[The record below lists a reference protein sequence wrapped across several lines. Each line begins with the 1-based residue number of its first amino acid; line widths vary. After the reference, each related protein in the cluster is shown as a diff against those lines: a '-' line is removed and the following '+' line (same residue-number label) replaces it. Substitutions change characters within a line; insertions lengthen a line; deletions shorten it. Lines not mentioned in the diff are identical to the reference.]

1 MTRSRSSMGLPGA
14 GFEFSRPC
22 SAVEAPEAP
31 CTCTPLPHYS
41 TSSTPL
47 HLTMS
52 SDYEFSDYEYEDDEE
67 SMDVE
72 GGM

>member
-1 MTRSRSSMGLPGA
+1 MMTPQVRWSCPVLGLN
-14 GFEFSRPC
+14 C
-22 SAVEAPEAP
+22 PERDTRVYKP
-31 CTCTPLPHYS
+31 LVHTLTPLQYLFQ
-41 TSSTPL
+41 L

-72 GGM
+72 DGM

>member
-1 MTRSRSSMGLPGA
+1 MELPGA
-14 GFEFSRPC
+14 GFEFPLRLECPLYLHTLSP
-22 SAVEAPEAP
+22 APSP
-31 CTCTPLPHYS
+31 TR
-41 TSSTPL
+41 L

>member
-1 MTRSRSSMGLPGA
+1 VLGLKFPECDTRLYKP
-14 GFEFSRPC
+14 PLH
-22 SAVEAPEAP
+22 
-31 CTCTPLPHYS
+31 TLPHYS
-41 TSSTPL
+41 TSSTRL

-72 GGM
+72 GGT

>member
-1 MTRSRSSMGLPGA
+1 MELPGA
-14 GFEFSRPC
+14 GFECPDRDARLWKPRSPLHLH
-22 SAVEAPEAP
+22 
-31 CTCTPLPHYS
+31 TLTPLS
-41 TSSTPL
+41 TSSSTPH

>member
-1 MTRSRSSMGLPGA
+1 MELPGA
-14 GFEFSRPC
+14 GFESTDLAGEPLVP
-22 SAVEAPEAP
+22 ATLLAP
-31 CTCTPLPHYS
+31 
-41 TSSTPL
+41 TSSFTRA

-72 GGM
+72 GGT